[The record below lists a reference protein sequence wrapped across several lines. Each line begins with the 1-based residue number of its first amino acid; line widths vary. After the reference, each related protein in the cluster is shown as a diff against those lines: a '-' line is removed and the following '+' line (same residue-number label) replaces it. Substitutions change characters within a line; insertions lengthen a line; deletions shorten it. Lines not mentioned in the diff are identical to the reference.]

1 MEGGT
6 PCVMVCQRGAERG
19 AEQRRLLL
27 CCREKKYPLHCLPRL
42 SPQLVAP
49 FFPLL
54 LRRDARITF
63 RRRCVRA
70 CVLAGTEENPVLRLF
85 TWSFPVPRDHSFSS
99 NRMQPGC
106 ALCFFAVGGRKRG
119 RGGKGEQRTRK
130 RQTGKMRR
138 RNKQCVSIDPR
149 LRVIFT

>member
-1 MEGGT
+1 MGGGGNAVRNGLPEGSRKGS
-6 PCVMVCQRGAERG
+6 GAEE
-19 AEQRRLLL
+19 AVALLQREEISPSLPSTALSAT
-27 CCREKKYPLHCLPRL
+27 CR
-42 SPQLVAP
+42 P
-49 FFPLL
+49 FFSLLL

-63 RRRCVRA
+63 RRRRVRA

-119 RGGKGEQRTRK
+119 GGGER
-130 RQTGKMRR
+130 
-138 RNKQCVSIDPR
+138 
-149 LRVIFT
+149 